1 MSTFDGYDRAFL
13 AVDVALPHPVDGRA
27 VVDLPYVHF
36 SVLLDPLRRLAAA
49 TGVNID
55 GAALLDVDRSDNWH
69 LDPRVPA
76 SEQAG
81 AELYVGN
88 DLDRGHLVRRRDPV
102 WGEPDVAEAA
112 NKSTFV
118 FTNAAPQAAQFNQGP
133 NLWVGLEDH
142 VLNYAR
148 AQQRRISVFTGPV
161 LAPDD
166 PLYRGIQIPRRFWKI
181 AAWTTAVRG
190 GSATL
195 NAAGFVLDQ
204 APSLDDIDLSVRARE
219 APPLGPFLTYQ
230 VPVVDIAALAGLNVG
245 GLGIADHFVALPAA
259 RPRQRWNL
267 LERAADI
274 QL

>member
-1 MSTFDGYDRAFL
+1 MSTFDGYDRAFR

-69 LDPRVPA
+69 LDPRVAA

-118 FTNAAPQAAQFNQGP
+118 FTNAAPQAAQFNQGRI
-133 NLWVGLEDH
+133 LWVGLEDH
-142 VLNYAR
+142 VLNYAH
-148 AQQRRISVFTGPV
+148 AQQRRINVFTGPV

-166 PLYRGIQIPRRFWKI
+166 PPLSRYSDSAPVLEDRCVDHSRSWRKCHAECRRLR
-181 AAWTTAVRG
+181 V
-190 GSATL
+190 GS
-195 NAAGFVLDQ
+195 GPV
-204 APSLDDIDLSVRARE
+204 ARR
-219 APPLGPFLTYQ
+219 
-230 VPVVDIAALAGLNVG
+230 
-245 GLGIADHFVALPAA
+245 H
-259 RPRQRWNL
+259 
-267 LERAADI
+267 
-274 QL
+274 